1 MSLQHLPR
9 RPAHP
14 LRPMPLRKHA
24 QLPQRTPKRI
34 RHLRVVD
41 VRAVHAVPRAVLGR
55 EQRLELRVA
64 LDEGRDEGERARGG
78 TRWPVQRGGEEA
90 LRERGGAPGG
100 GRRGGGARGERE
112 LERAEEDVGGGL
124 WGRAAD
130 ARRSCVR
137 VGSRDRG
144 RGGLDVGH
152 ERELGQEGVEA
163 VDEVAEINVE
173 CFACGEAQVPRGIV
187 SSARGDITVDGRQ

>member
-1 MSLQHLPR
+1 
-9 RPAHP
+9 
-14 LRPMPLRKHA
+14 MPLRKHA

-41 VRAVHAVPRAVLGR
+41 VRAVHAVPRAVLRR

-64 LDEGRDEGERARGG
+64 LDERGDERERARGG

-124 WGRAAD
+124 WGWAAD
-130 ARRSCVR
+130 ACWSR
-137 VGSRDRG
+137 VWGRGRGRG

-187 SSARGDITVDGRQ
+187 SSDITVDGRQ